1 MVNNIIV
8 FDLDETL
15 GYFTQLG
22 IIWECLISKI
32 DNNLSN
38 FFKLLD
44 LYPEFLRPN
53 ILNILNYIKKKKK
66 QKKCDMVIIYT
77 NNNGPQNWSKM
88 IGYYFNY
95 KLNFKI
101 IDKVIGAKSNLNCRT
116 SNQKLYS
123 DLRRCLNLDIKTKM
137 CFVDNKVHKGMLVK
151 NITYLLIPPYFYSL
165 KNTDILTRINLDEE
179 YLKKIINVYN
189 YEPKF
194 NTKLE
199 DDFKIGKLLLLELK
213 KFFHS

>member
-22 IIWECLISKI
+22 IIWECLINEI
-32 DNNLSN
+32 DNNLLN
-38 FFKLLD
+38 FFKILD

-53 ILNILNYIKKKKK
+53 IFNILNYIKKKKK
-66 QKKCDMVIIYT
+66 RKKCDMVIIYT
-77 NNNGPQNWSKM
+77 NNNGPKNWSKM

-95 KLNFKI
+95 RLNYKI
-101 IDKVIGAKSNLNCRT
+101 IDKVIGANSGQSCRT

-123 DLRRCLNLDIKTKM
+123 DLIRCLNLDKKTKI
-137 CFVDNKVHKGMLVK
+137 CFIDNKIHKGMIFK
-151 NITYLLIPPYFYSL
+151 NITYLLIPPYFNSL
-165 KNTDILTRINLDEE
+165 EINKIIKRIKLDEE
-179 YLKKIINVYN
+179 YLKSKINFYK
-189 YEPKF
+189 YEPIF
-194 NTKLE
+194 NKRLE

-213 KFFHS
+213 KFFI

>member
-22 IIWECLISKI
+22 IIWECLITKI
-32 DNNLSN
+32 DNNLLN
-38 FFKLLD
+38 FFKILD
-44 LYPEFLRPN
+44 LFPEFLRPN
-53 ILNILNYIKKKKK
+53 ILNILNYIKNKKK

-77 NNNGPQNWSKM
+77 NNNGPKNWSKM

-95 KLNFKI
+95 KLNYKI
-101 IDKVIGAKSNLNCRT
+101 IDKVIGAKSNQNCRT

-123 DLRRCLNLDIKTKM
+123 DLMRCLKFNKKTKI
-137 CFVDNKVHKGMLVK
+137 CFVDNRVHEGMLIK

-165 KNTDILTRINLDEE
+165 EINDILNRIKLDEE
-179 YLKKIINVYN
+179 YFHKKINIYN

-194 NTKLE
+194 NYKL
-199 DDFKIGKLLLLELK
+199 DDDSKIGKLLLLEFK
-213 KFFHS
+213 KFFK